1 MTETRR
7 GGVSVGNVWS
17 GQWVADRLGVRLEGG
32 RGGFGG
38 GGDRGGRGDSDG
50 WDGDGSDRDGWD
62 ADGSGQDGDADAWG
76 QDGDGSGRDG
86 VGRGRDGDADVRGE
100 DGDVRGHDGL
110 DRGGQER
117 GGEGRGGRRGGQGR
131 EGGGAELRELLGL
144 ALRRNPKRAHL
155 LVSNVLGKHVP
166 QRPAT
171 VYGAGVRLGRRV
183 RELLGDEAA
192 ARAVVLGYAETATGL
207 GHSVADG
214 LALAPYLHSTRR
226 PVPGVATVGG
236 FEEEHSHAT
245 SHLLLPEDPGLLGSK
260 GPLILVD
267 DEFSTGRT
275 ILNTIAALHRR
286 FPRDHYVVVALVDMR
301 SPEDRAHLDA
311 FAADLGAR
319 VDLVAAAAGS
329 VHLPDDVLERGARL
343 VAAHEAAAAGA
354 EGVAA
359 GDVGGGDAAE
369 ADGGGTTGPS
379 VASAGVSAASSAGVS
394 AASSEG
400 VPSVA
405 SAGVSAASSA
415 GACAASSEGVPSAA
429 SAGASAASSAGASSA
444 SSAGASTVPTAAS
457 AAAAGAAS
465 SAGAAFSAGSA
476 VARVDL
482 GWPEGLPDGGR
493 HGFTPAHRARLE
505 AALPA
510 MAARIADALA
520 KAPDHPA
527 PPAGASPQLRGDV
540 PAGATGG
547 HEPCPAALADG
558 TPAVPGGPTAPDG
571 TAAPAEADAPPATTA
586 TATTATATAARET
599 AGARAGETGGRAAGP
614 AVVPSRPAAPGHSA
628 APGTPAGQGGGA
640 HAASPAR
647 PLPSCPYR
655 RVLVLGF
662 EELMYAPL
670 RIAQALDEVLDGVEV
685 RYSTT
690 TRSPVLAVD
699 DPGYAIR
706 TRLTFPAHDEPAD
719 GPGPRYAYNVAP
731 GADPGRRFDAVVAV
745 VDSVADTPA
754 LHAPDGLLAAL
765 GAQTD
770 RLLLAV
776 VPSYRPQDRRAA
788 AVAPATPAAP
798 TAPAAPG
805 TLLAPAATPAA
816 SLTPA
821 TPATPPTPRTAPER
835 QAQPMHRPPHEPSH
849 EPSHGPLR
857 GPEFSSYAPD
867 EVGWLLQDFSHVTL
881 EAPTEEREEAI
892 QSGGA
897 HYAESLP
904 VEYQPSERYQELYR
918 AALDASAA
926 RIARAVG
933 AVTETV
939 LAERS
944 PRPVL
949 VSLARAGT
957 PVGVLMRRWARHA
970 HGLDLPHYAV
980 SIVRGRG
987 IDTAALR
994 WLADHHDP
1002 SDVVFVDGW
1011 TGKGAITRELSD
1023 ALAPYPDFDPRI
1035 AVLADPGRCVD
1046 TYGTRDDFLVPSAC
1060 LNSTV
1065 SGLISRTVLRA
1076 DLVGPNDF
1084 HGAKYYR
1091 ELAGSDVS
1099 GDFLDTVSA
1108 RFAEV
1113 AEDAVADAKRLAAT
1127 DRTPT
1132 WEGWAAVERISREYG
1147 IHDVN
1152 LVKPGVGE
1160 TTRVLLRRVP
1170 WKILAQRGAGPD
1182 LDHVRL
1188 LAEQRGVP
1196 VEEIEG
1202 LPYTCVGL
1210 IHPRYTRGATGA
1222 DGKAVGK
1229 ANRTD
1234 RDERTVATG

>member
-1 MTETRR
+1 MCRDGEGDGGR
-7 GGVSVGNVWS
+7 GGVSSQDGDSVTS
-17 GQWVADRLGVRLEGG
+17 GHGISG
-32 RGGFGG
+32 RGG
-38 GGDRGGRGDSDG
+38 D
-50 WDGDGSDRDGWD
+50 
-62 ADGSGQDGDADAWG
+62 
-76 QDGDGSGRDG
+76 
-86 VGRGRDGDADVRGE
+86 
-100 DGDVRGHDGL
+100 
-110 DRGGQER
+110 
-117 GGEGRGGRRGGQGR
+117 
-131 EGGGAELRELLGL
+131 GGAELRELLGL

-166 QRPAT
+166 QRPAI
-171 VYGAGVRLGRRV
+171 VHEAGVRLGIRV

-245 SHLLLPEDPGLLGSK
+245 SHLLLPEDPGLLAST
-260 GPLILVD
+260 GPLVLVD

-275 ILNTIAALHRR
+275 VLNTIAALHRR

-301 SPEDRAHLDA
+301 SPEDRARLDA

-319 VDLVAAAAGS
+319 VDLVATAAGT
-329 VHLPDDVLERGARL
+329 VHLPDDVLERGAKL
-343 VAAHEAAAAGA
+343 VAAHEAATPDHEGA
-354 EGVAA
+354 
-359 GDVGGGDAAE
+359 
-369 ADGGGTTGPS
+369 P
-379 VASAGVSAASSAGVS
+379 
-394 AASSEG
+394 
-400 VPSVA
+400 
-405 SAGVSAASSA
+405 
-415 GACAASSEGVPSAA
+415 
-429 SAGASAASSAGASSA
+429 ASAAPP
-444 SSAGASTVPTAAS
+444 V
-457 AAAAGAAS
+457 GAAS
-465 SAGAAFSAGSA
+465 VAPPAGATSDAGPAGAAFVAPPAGATPDAGPA
-476 VARVDL
+476 VTRVDL

-493 HGFTPAHRARLE
+493 HGFAPAHRARLE
-505 AALPA
+505 AALPT
-510 MAARIADALA
+510 MATRLANALA
-520 KAPDHPA
+520 QAPDGQA
-527 PPAGASPQLRGDV
+527 PPAGN
-540 PAGATGG
+540 
-547 HEPCPAALADG
+547 
-558 TPAVPGGPTAPDG
+558 APR
-571 TAAPAEADAPPATTA
+571 PPH
-586 TATTATATAARET
+586 
-599 AGARAGETGGRAAGP
+599 
-614 AVVPSRPAAPGHSA
+614 PS
-628 APGTPAGQGGGA
+628 
-640 HAASPAR
+640 
-647 PLPSCPYR
+647 R

-670 RIAQALDEVLDGVEV
+670 RIAKALDDVLDGVEV

-731 GADPGRRFDAVVAV
+731 GADPHRRFDAVVAV
-745 VDSVADTPA
+745 VDSTADTPA
-754 LHAPDGLLAAL
+754 LHAPGGLLAAL
-765 GAQTD
+765 SAHTD
-770 RLLLAV
+770 RLVLAV
-776 VPSYRPQDRRAA
+776 VPAYRPQ
-788 AVAPATPAAP
+788 
-798 TAPAAPG
+798 
-805 TLLAPAATPAA
+805 
-816 SLTPA
+816 
-821 TPATPPTPRTAPER
+821 TPPAPRTVPER
-835 QAQPMHRPPHEPSH
+835 QAPPMHRPSYE
-849 EPSHGPLR
+849 PLR
-857 GPEFSSYAPD
+857 GPDFSSYAPE

-904 VEYQPSERYQELYR
+904 VEYQPNARYQELFR

-957 PVGVLMRRWARHA
+957 PVGVLMRRWAQHA

-1099 GDFLDTVSA
+1099 GYFLDTVSG

-1113 AEDAVADAKRLAAT
+1113 AEAAMADARQLAAT

-1132 WEGWAAVERISREYG
+1132 WEGWAAVERISQEYG

-1170 WKILAQRGAGPD
+1170 WKILAQRGAGAD

-1196 VEEIEG
+1196 VEEIDG

-1222 DGKAVGK
+1222 DGKAVTTADTAGTAGTADTTETEHE
-1229 ANRTD
+1229 ANTAGIAN
-1234 RDERTVATG
+1234 RDERTVAAR